1 MHPTS
6 SFILLPLLWLGKKA
20 SPFVLWAA
28 VGHHGAVALPH
39 VLQRRLLRSASP
51 LTPRTTVFAN
61 GSLLITQVKA
71 RSTGVYKCIG
81 HGQKGKALV
90 LKATL
95 RLAGEVLVMGW
106 AVGLI
111 AALSLWSCEIT

>member
-1 MHPTS
+1 M
-6 SFILLPLLWLGKKA
+6 
-20 SPFVLWAA
+20 
-28 VGHHGAVALPH
+28 
-39 VLQRRLLRSASP
+39 
-51 LTPRTTVFAN
+51 FAN

-111 AALSLWSCEIT
+111 AALSLLSCGVA